1 MVFEF
6 WDNPWADLDEDDR
19 ERIRQQKVKLWRGT
33 CAGNLTRARARATGE
48 EGKMIRC
55 SGCPREFGDED
66 AYWQHIEAE
75 KIQRATKKKSWTQVC
90 LEPPEMKVTQW
101 KTEQKHKT
109 EKWSA
114 EKAREVD
121 TGKKDTGKKQT
132 RSRDSRQRPRDSRDR
147 ARGSGIP
154 PRSDQGRGSGAR
166 SVPRSNQGRG
176 SGARSRSRGDQDRGR
191 WVWLRDDQKVTNRNQ
206 MSEALYPPREPD
218 HPPQGRRW

>member
-6 WDNPWADLDEDDR
+6 WDDPWANLDEDDR
-19 ERIRQQKVKLWRGT
+19 EGIRQQKVKLWRGT
-33 CAGNLTRARARATGE
+33 WEDNMTRARARATGE
-48 EGKMIRC
+48 DGKMIRC

-101 KTEQKHKT
+101 KTEQKHQT
-109 EKWSA
+109 AKWTA

-154 PRSDQGRGSGAR
+154 PGAISGGEAEPGAYPGAIRGGEAEPGVGAGEIRIGEDGFGSGMTR
-166 SVPRSNQGRG
+166 
-176 SGARSRSRGDQDRGR
+176 RSRAGTR
-191 WVWLRDDQKVTNRNQ
+191 
-206 MSEALYPPREPD
+206 
-218 HPPQGRRW
+218 

>member
-6 WDNPWADLDEDDR
+6 WDNPWANLDEDDR
-19 ERIRQQKVKLWRGT
+19 EGIRQQKVKLGRGSWVD
-33 CAGNLTRARARATGE
+33 NMIRARARATGE

-90 LEPPEMKVTQW
+90 LEPPEMKATQW

-109 EKWSA
+109 EKWTA
-114 EKAREVD
+114 ERAREVD

-166 SVPRSNQGRG
+166 S
-176 SGARSRSRGDQDRGR
+176 RSRGDQDRGR
-191 WVWLRDDQKVTNRNQ
+191 WVWLRDDQEIRSRNR

-218 HPPQGRRW
+218 QGRRW

>member
-1 MVFEF
+1 M
-6 WDNPWADLDEDDR
+6 
-19 ERIRQQKVKLWRGT
+19 I
-33 CAGNLTRARARATGE
+33 RARARATGE

-109 EKWSA
+109 EKWTA
-114 EKAREVD
+114 ERAREVD
-121 TGKKDTGKKQT
+121 TGKKDTGKKQI
-132 RSRDSRQRPRDSRDR
+132 RSRDSRQRPRDSRER

-154 PRSDQGRGSGAR
+154 PRSD
-166 SVPRSNQGRG
+166 QGRG

-191 WVWLRDDQKVTNRNQ
+191 WVWLRDDQEIRSRNRT
-206 MSEALYPPREPD
+206 SEDRNRGPPRAPD
-218 HPPQGRRW
+218 QGRRWH